1 MKCLI
6 IDVMFLIPLC
16 FTTAAMVL
24 YHLTSL
30 KIWIPVAIG
39 VILLHAFSFYYA
51 LAMAL
56 TIGALGAVMML
67 AFLDI
72 MLLIPLA
79 DIYLLNSKK

>member
-1 MKCLI
+1 MEQETKETYRKRRLVFI
-6 IDVMFLIPLC
+6 AI
-16 FTTAAMVL
+16 
-24 YHLTSL
+24 
-30 KIWIPVAIG
+30 AIG
-39 VILLHAFSFYYA
+39 LILLHAFSFYYA